1 MFNSPII
8 YGRAGEPGYYD
19 KINLRQKFQ
28 DSSDEKI
35 LKNHTDIRFQKYKLA
50 REEQVNKRQ
59 SMLADLLECEM
70 YLIEKECSDKL
81 LNERLS
87 TYQKRAIQ
95 AEELKK
101 LVKIKESKLAEE
113 KLNQHFLQSS
123 DESRQHFMK
132 YHQLEIVKDRNEM
145 EKLKQLDALKEQSLQ
160 NLLNAQSSHLEE
172 QLIKS
177 EEASN
182 QRNSRARLLAQENKA
197 ESNQKILRK
206 QNEKLEEIKNDLEIL
221 ANVEASKQKEQSPEE
236 KAIQKQVERNTK
248 MKEVQR
254 YHENRRQEDAEE
266 KQADAYCLSLL
277 PEKSKDAERKR
288 HKELRQEQINYLNY
302 VNQIKKDEIC
312 EDKYH
317 DQICLDIMNQNRQ
330 KLLKEKEK
338 RDELKQKQVKEILEM
353 QKSAIAERIN
363 KEKAE
368 YLSKIQASK
377 EIVEKQKQYEELI
390 RQEEAK
396 QRDKAI
402 KYSNELLDQIKTTQ
416 IQRNEEA
423 NQILEEEKKL
433 LRKAQENYQGRLNNL
448 IKSSSF
454 YQKLHPL
461 RKAMGDSLMN

>member
-1 MFNSPII
+1 MFNSSII
-8 YGRAGEPGYYD
+8 YGRASEPGYYD

-28 DSSDEKI
+28 DSSDEKT
-35 LKNHTDIRFQKYKLA
+35 LKYHTDLRFQKYKLA
-50 REEQVNKRQ
+50 REEQVNKRR

-70 YLIEKECSDKL
+70 YFIEKECSDKL

-95 AEELKK
+95 AEELKE

-113 KLNQHFLQSS
+113 KLNQRFLQSS

-145 EKLKQLDALKEQSLQ
+145 EKLKQLDALKEQSLE
-160 NLLNAQSSHLEE
+160 NLLNSQPSHLEE

-182 QRNSRARLLAQENKA
+182 KRDSRARLIAQENKA
-197 ESNQKILRK
+197 ESNKKILRK

-221 ANVEASKQKEQSPEE
+221 ANAEATKQVEQSPEE
-236 KAIQKQVERNTK
+236 KAMQKQVERNTK
-248 MKEVQR
+248 MKEVQT
-254 YHENRRQEDAEE
+254 YHQNRKQEDANE
-266 KQADAYCLSLL
+266 KEADAYCLSLL
-277 PEKSKDAERKR
+277 PEKTRDAERKR
-288 HKELRQEQINYLNY
+288 REELRQEQINYLNY

-317 DQICLDIMNQNRQ
+317 DKICMDIMNQKRQ
-330 KLLKEKEK
+330 ILLKEKEK
-338 RDELKQKQVKEILEM
+338 QNALKQKQIKEIIEM
-353 QKSAIAERIN
+353 QKAAIAERIN

-368 YLSKIQASK
+368 YLSKIQAGK
-377 EIVEKQKQYEELI
+377 ELAEKQKQYEEEI

-396 QRDKAI
+396 QRNKAI

-416 IQRNEEA
+416 IQRNEEV

-433 LRKAQENYQGRLNNL
+433 LREAQENYQERLNNL

-461 RKAMGDSLMN
+461 RKAMGDSLLN